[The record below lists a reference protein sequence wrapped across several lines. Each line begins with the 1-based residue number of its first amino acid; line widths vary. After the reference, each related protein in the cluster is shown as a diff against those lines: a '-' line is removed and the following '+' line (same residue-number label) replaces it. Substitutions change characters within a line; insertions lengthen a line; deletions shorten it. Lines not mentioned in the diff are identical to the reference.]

1 MMVVGPREEPGL
13 ALVDPW
19 KPSTTCGGGL
29 HEERAMAVVTV
40 APPMRCLHQATLR
53 HVAGTGRNLAGSPS
67 GARFSRHRAQLV
79 LRDLNT

>member
-19 KPSTTCGGGL
+19 WTSPGRGEGH

-40 APPMRCLHQATLR
+40 APPNAVFAPGNAATR
-53 HVAGTGRNLAGSPS
+53 WWRGRNLAGSS
-67 GARFSRHRAQLV
+67 
-79 LRDLNT
+79 

>member
-19 KPSTTCGGGL
+19 GPSPRRDGGH

-40 APPMRCLHQATLR
+40 APPLRCLHQATLR
-53 HVAGTGRNLAGSPS
+53 SVAGAGRNLAGSSS
-67 GARFSRHRAQLV
+67 GARFSRHRAQPV
-79 LRDLNT
+79 PRDLNT

>member
-19 KPSTTCGGGL
+19 GPSPQHDGGH

-40 APPMRCLHQATLR
+40 APPFAVFAPGNACEALLAP
-53 HVAGTGRNLAGSPS
+53 AGT
-67 GARFSRHRAQLV
+67 
-79 LRDLNT
+79 